1 MQQFMRAVVVVCL
14 MLSGCTEVTTTS
26 SGMFGD
32 DVSVERRS
40 YFKPRDETPGD
51 TDGVLPGSLFRGT
64 DEFVNPDGTT
74 DRRPSKA
81 VIVPRDGKTVEISLI
96 NASIP
101 AAAKAVLGD
110 TFNEQF
116 IVSDEVTGT
125 ITIQSTNPIPKDA
138 LLELFEAALAANDAQ
153 LQRDGNIV
161 KIVPGSSGN
170 RTFRLASQ
178 GADNGATILVAPMK
192 FISAIQ
198 MAELLTPLI
207 EDGLTA
213 IPDRKRNL
221 IMLSGTK
228 AQLEA
233 ALEAL
238 NLFDVDVLQGKS
250 VALVQLNSAD
260 PEAIVDELRQIFE
273 SEEGGNLEGVIEFI
287 PNKRLGSVL
296 IITSRS
302 RYLPRAQKWIRQL
315 DRTAAGT
322 DLVLATYELQNRNAV
337 DIAPILSELLANGT
351 GTTDGDEP
359 AAAGPGPRVAADK
372 ARNALIVKATRS
384 VHREI
389 KQLLNEIDSSPQQVM
404 LEATIAEVTLND
416 QVGAGLRWFFRAGN
430 FDFRFSD
437 LNNGAVTGSNP
448 GFSAVFGGNGV
459 EVALSAL
466 AGVTDVKII
475 SSPTLMVLDNEEALL
490 QIGDEVPIATETS
503 VDTSNL
509 NAPTVTRIE
518 YRDTGIIL
526 RVTPII
532 NRNGRVV
539 LDVQQEISDVTT
551 TNTSGIDSPTIR
563 QRRISTHV
571 LLADGATLALG
582 GLIQESD
589 NVTKT
594 KVPGLGDVPFL
605 GAAFRNTETTKR
617 RTELLI
623 LIRPRIVSTDDS
635 AQRISEYYRN
645 KLGSVNSLLDT
656 GLGPVRH
663 TLDEVLR

>member
-1 MQQFMRAVVVVCL
+1 
-14 MLSGCTEVTTTS
+14 
-26 SGMFGD
+26 
-32 DVSVERRS
+32 
-40 YFKPRDETPGD
+40 
-51 TDGVLPGSLFRGT
+51 
-64 DEFVNPDGTT
+64 
-74 DRRPSKA
+74 
-81 VIVPRDGKTVEISLI
+81 
-96 NASIP
+96 
-101 AAAKAVLGD
+101 
-110 TFNEQF
+110 
-116 IVSDEVTGT
+116 
-125 ITIQSTNPIPKDA
+125 
-138 LLELFEAALAANDAQ
+138 
-153 LQRDGNIV
+153 
-161 KIVPGSSGN
+161 
-170 RTFRLASQ
+170 
-178 GADNGATILVAPMK
+178 
-192 FISAIQ
+192 
-198 MAELLTPLI
+198 
-207 EDGLTA
+207 
-213 IPDRKRNL
+213 
-221 IMLSGTK
+221 
-228 AQLEA
+228 
-233 ALEAL
+233 
-238 NLFDVDVLQGKS
+238 
-250 VALVQLNSAD
+250 
-260 PEAIVDELRQIFE
+260 
-273 SEEGGNLEGVIEFI
+273 
-287 PNKRLGSVL
+287 
-296 IITSRS
+296 
-302 RYLPRAQKWIRQL
+302 
-315 DRTAAGT
+315 
-322 DLVLATYELQNRNAV
+322 
-337 DIAPILSELLANGT
+337 
-351 GTTDGDEP
+351 
-359 AAAGPGPRVAADK
+359 
-372 ARNALIVKATRS
+372 
-384 VHREI
+384 
-389 KQLLNEIDSSPQQVM
+389 M